1 MDIRTKITGIQ
12 HVGIPTDDI
21 QKSILFYKGLGFGIV
36 WQTIN
41 EQDGTSVVFLQLGNL
56 IMEVY
61 ENKQASMKSGAID
74 HIALN
79 VTDIGAVFSKIKEL
93 GYEML
98 DDNIRY
104 LPFWEYGVRFFTI
117 IGPNKEK
124 IEFCEKQITAK

>member
-12 HVGIPTDDI
+12 HVGVPTDDI

-98 DDNIRY
+98 DDNIRFM
-104 LPFWEYGVRFFTI
+104 PFWEYGVRFFTI

>member
-12 HVGIPTDDI
+12 HVGVPTDDI

-61 ENKQASMKSGAID
+61 ENKHASMKSGAID

-98 DDNIRY
+98 DDNIRF

>member
-12 HVGIPTDDI
+12 HVGVPTDDI

-74 HIALN
+74 HIAFN
-79 VTDIGAVFSKIKEL
+79 VTDIDAVFSKIKEL

-98 DDNIRY
+98 DDNIRF

>member
-12 HVGIPTDDI
+12 HVGVPTDDI

-79 VTDIGAVFSKIKEL
+79 VTDIDAVFSKIKEL

-98 DDNIRY
+98 DDNIRFM
-104 LPFWEYGVRFFTI
+104 PFWEYGVRFFTI

>member
-12 HVGIPTDDI
+12 HVGVPTDDI

-79 VTDIGAVFSKIKEL
+79 VTYIDAVFSKIKEL

-98 DDNIRY
+98 DDNIRF

>member
-12 HVGIPTDDI
+12 HVGVPTDDI
-21 QKSILFYKGLGFGIV
+21 QKSILSYKGLGFGIV

-79 VTDIGAVFSKIKEL
+79 VTDIDAVFSKIKEL

-98 DDNIRY
+98 DDNIRF

>member
-12 HVGIPTDDI
+12 HVGVPTDDI

-79 VTDIGAVFSKIKEL
+79 VTDIDAAFSKIKEL

-98 DDNIRY
+98 DDNIRF

>member
-21 QKSILFYKGLGFGIV
+21 QKSILFYKGLGSGIV
-36 WQTIN
+36 WQTIK

>member
-12 HVGIPTDDI
+12 HVGVPTDDI

-79 VTDIGAVFSKIKEL
+79 VKDIDAVFSKIKEL

-98 DDNIRY
+98 DDNIRF

>member
-12 HVGIPTDDI
+12 HVGVPTDDI

-61 ENKQASMKSGAID
+61 ENKQASMKSGAIA
-74 HIALN
+74 HRALN
-79 VTDIGAVFSKIKEL
+79 VTDIDAVFSKIKEL

-98 DDNIRY
+98 DDNIRF

>member
-12 HVGIPTDDI
+12 HVVVPTDDI

-41 EQDGTSVVFLQLGNL
+41 ERDGTSVVFLQLGNL

-79 VTDIGAVFSKIKEL
+79 VTDIDAVFSKIKEL

-98 DDNIRY
+98 DDNIRF

>member
-12 HVGIPTDDI
+12 HVGVATDDI

-79 VTDIGAVFSKIKEL
+79 VTDIDAVFSKIKEL

-98 DDNIRY
+98 DDNIRF

>member
-1 MDIRTKITGIQ
+1 
-12 HVGIPTDDI
+12 
-21 QKSILFYKGLGFGIV
+21 
-36 WQTIN
+36 
-41 EQDGTSVVFLQLGNL
+41 
-56 IMEVY
+56 
-61 ENKQASMKSGAID
+61 MKSGAID

-79 VTDIGAVFSKIKEL
+79 VTDIDAVFSKIKEL

-98 DDNIRY
+98 DDNIRF

>member
-12 HVGIPTDDI
+12 HVGVPTDDI

-41 EQDGTSVVFLQLGNL
+41 EQYGTSVVFLQLGNL

-98 DDNIRY
+98 DDNIRF

>member
-21 QKSILFYKGLGFGIV
+21 QKSILFYKRLGFGIV
-36 WQTIN
+36 CQTIN

-98 DDNIRY
+98 DDNIRF

>member
-12 HVGIPTDDI
+12 HVGVPTDDI
-21 QKSILFYKGLGFGIV
+21 QKSILFYKRLGFGIV
-36 WQTIN
+36 CQTIN

-98 DDNIRY
+98 DDNIRF

>member
-12 HVGIPTDDI
+12 HVGVPTDDI

-98 DDNIRY
+98 DDNIRF

>member
-12 HVGIPTDDI
+12 HVGVPTDDI
-21 QKSILFYKGLGFGIV
+21 QKSILFYKGLGFEIV

-41 EQDGTSVVFLQLGNL
+41 EQDGTPVIFLQLGNL

-98 DDNIRY
+98 DDNIRF

>member
-12 HVGIPTDDI
+12 HVGVPTDDI

-41 EQDGTSVVFLQLGNL
+41 EQDGASVVFLQLGNL

-98 DDNIRY
+98 DDNIRF

>member
-12 HVGIPTDDI
+12 HIGVPTDDI

-79 VTDIGAVFSKIKEL
+79 VTDIDAVFSKIKEL

-98 DDNIRY
+98 DDNIRF

-124 IEFCEKQITAK
+124 IEFCAKQITAK

>member
-12 HVGIPTDDI
+12 HVGVPTDDI

-79 VTDIGAVFSKIKEL
+79 VTDIDAVFSKIKEL

-98 DDNIRY
+98 DDNIRF
-104 LPFWEYGVRFFTI
+104 LPIWEDGVRFFTI

>member
-12 HVGIPTDDI
+12 HVGVPTDDI

>member
-12 HVGIPTDDI
+12 HVGVPTDDI
-21 QKSILFYKGLGFGIV
+21 QKSILFYKGLGFEIV

-41 EQDGTSVVFLQLGNL
+41 EQYGTPVVFLQLGNL

-98 DDNIRY
+98 DDNIRF

>member
-12 HVGIPTDDI
+12 HVGVPTDDI

-61 ENKQASMKSGAID
+61 ENKQASMKSGANRPHNIKCD
-74 HIALN
+74 RYRC
-79 VTDIGAVFSKIKEL
+79 GVFQ
-93 GYEML
+93 
-98 DDNIRY
+98 D
-104 LPFWEYGVRFFTI
+104 
-117 IGPNKEK
+117 
-124 IEFCEKQITAK
+124 

>member
-12 HVGIPTDDI
+12 HVGVPTDDI

-79 VTDIGAVFSKIKEL
+79 VTDIDAVFSKIKEL

-98 DDNIRY
+98 DDNIRF

-117 IGPNKEK
+117 FGPNKEK

>member
-12 HVGIPTDDI
+12 HVGVPTDDI

-79 VTDIGAVFSKIKEL
+79 VTDIDAVFSKIKEL

-98 DDNIRY
+98 DDNIRF

-124 IEFCEKQITAK
+124 IEFCEKQITSK

>member
-12 HVGIPTDDI
+12 HVGVPTDDI

-79 VTDIGAVFSKIKEL
+79 VTDIDAVFSKIKEL

-98 DDNIRY
+98 DDNIRF

>member
-12 HVGIPTDDI
+12 HVGVPTDDI
-21 QKSILFYKGLGFGIV
+21 QKSIQFYKGLGFGIV

-98 DDNIRY
+98 DDNIRF

>member
-12 HVGIPTDDI
+12 HVGVPTDDI

-41 EQDGTSVVFLQLGNL
+41 EQDGTSVVFIQLGNL

-79 VTDIGAVFSKIKEL
+79 VTDIDAVFSKIKEL

-98 DDNIRY
+98 DDNIRF

>member
-12 HVGIPTDDI
+12 HVGVPTDDI

-56 IMEVY
+56 IMEGY

-79 VTDIGAVFSKIKEL
+79 VTDIDAVFSKIKEL

-98 DDNIRY
+98 DDNIRF

>member
-12 HVGIPTDDI
+12 HVGVPTDDI

-56 IMEVY
+56 IMEFY

-79 VTDIGAVFSKIKEL
+79 VTDIDAVFSKIKEL

-98 DDNIRY
+98 DDNIRF

>member
-12 HVGIPTDDI
+12 HVGVPTDDI

-79 VTDIGAVFSKIKEL
+79 VTDIDAVFSKIKEL

-98 DDNIRY
+98 DDNIR
-104 LPFWEYGVRFFTI
+104 LLHFWEYGVRFFTI

>member
-12 HVGIPTDDI
+12 HVGVPTDDI
-21 QKSILFYKGLGFGIV
+21 QNSILFYKVIGFEVV

-41 EQDGTSVVFLQLGNL
+41 EQNGESVVFLRLGNL

-61 ENKQASMKSGAID
+61 ENKQAAMKSGAID
-74 HIALN
+74 HIALD
-79 VTDIGAVFSKIKEL
+79 VTGIDAVFSQMKEL

-98 DDNIRY
+98 DDHIRF
-104 LPFWEYGVRFFTI
+104 LPFWDYGVRFFTI

-124 IEFCEKQITAK
+124 IEFCEKQITPK

>member
-12 HVGIPTDDI
+12 HVGVPTDDI

-41 EQDGTSVVFLQLGNL
+41 EQDGTSVLFLQLGNL

-79 VTDIGAVFSKIKEL
+79 VTDIDAVFSKIKEL

-98 DDNIRY
+98 DDNIRF